1 MNVKRVVIIYT
12 KLQWLSTAASLVSYM
27 ANLPKVYVTSSNYVM
42 AERAEILLYCLKHCL
57 GLSQLYM
64 QDSDVM
70 RELLKCRS
78 RVLQG
83 LAFNIVAWNDSVIFV
98 DKIMRRSE

>member
-1 MNVKRVVIIYT
+1 MLCSQDVI
-12 KLQWLSTAASLVSYM
+12 
-27 ANLPKVYVTSSNYVM
+27 
-42 AERAEILLYCLKHCL
+42 
-57 GLSQLYM
+57 
-64 QDSDVM
+64 
-70 RELLKCRS
+70 RELLKSRL